1 MNELIQKVM
10 EKAGIT
16 ADQSK
21 TSVETV
27 LEFIKGKLPPGILD
41 SVLGG
46 KAADAG
52 DATAGLP
59 GASDVLGKIGGM
71 FGKG

>member
-27 LEFIKGKLPPGILD
+27 LEFIRGKLPPGILD

-46 KAADAG
+46 KSAGAADAS
-52 DATAGLP
+52 AGGL